1 MSEHGAA
8 PAELLV
14 LLQSSLERPRA
25 QSRASSPPCM
35 FLMSRCSMTKRCRS
49 RGSRCGFTDLLLKS
63 GHVEKFS

>member
-25 QSRASSPPCM
+25 HSRVA
-35 FLMSRCSMTKRCRS
+35 
-49 RGSRCGFTDLLLKS
+49 LLTM
-63 GHVEKFS
+63 HVFDVAAFSD

>member
-35 FLMSRCSMTKRCRS
+35 FLMSRCSMTSGAGARS
-49 RGSRCGFTDLLLKS
+49 SRCGFTDLLLES
-63 GHVEKFS
+63 GHAEKFS